1 MRLNGS
7 VECKNPTCPRRK
19 AGRGS
24 MGRDANA
31 ANNILISGAFI
42 LLSADHKALPPYR
55 PYALPTTTMTAR
67 VHNLDI
73 KTSTQS
79 HPSCDAPRD
88 SLVET
93 EQL

>member
-1 MRLNGS
+1 
-7 VECKNPTCPRRK
+7 
-19 AGRGS
+19 

-31 ANNILISGAFI
+31 ANNILISGASI

-55 PYALPTTTMTAR
+55 PFALPTTMTAR
-67 VHNLDI
+67 VHDLDI
-73 KTSTQS
+73 KTFTQS
-79 HPSCDAPRD
+79 HPSCDAPRV